1 MREIADVLRRNI
13 VQARKVEEPAS
24 AEGNELWGA
33 PFLQIVRAYV
43 LIASRV
49 EHY

>member
-24 AEGNELWGA
+24 AEGNELWGTSLFEPA
-33 PFLQIVRAYV
+33 GT
-43 LIASRV
+43 
-49 EHY
+49 HD